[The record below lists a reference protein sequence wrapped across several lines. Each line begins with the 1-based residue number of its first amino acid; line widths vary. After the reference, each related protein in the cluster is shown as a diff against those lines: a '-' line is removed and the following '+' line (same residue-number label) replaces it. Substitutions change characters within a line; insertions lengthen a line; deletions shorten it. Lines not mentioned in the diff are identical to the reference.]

1 MLSDP
6 SLPARERGSASSGE
20 QRITAHK
27 ARVRA
32 IRDEAFAMLQGNAT
46 GIQIAARISERS
58 EQFFVDLYRTA
69 CESLSARDRRLIAG
83 QAAMTFV
90 GGSGRGELCP
100 FSDIDLLFLYRPAAA
115 EPFGRVVAEVI
126 REGWDAG
133 FRIGHAVRTVEET
146 LQIAKTEP
154 QVTTALVELRPL
166 AGDTGLVERLKTQF
180 RDRLI
185 RRRLRAFYNDCMG
198 ARVKEREQHGG
209 SPSIL
214 EPDVKRS
221 PGGLRDVH
229 LLRWIAFGRFGTTDY
244 DLLRLR
250 NAMSR
255 DDARHLLE
263 AYEFLLRVR
272 IELLFAAGRESDVL
286 TREEQQRMAAE
297 RGVTGQPGVRPVERF
312 MQTYFRHATRIAEI
326 SDRFA
331 ARHRPRSALG
341 TAAETMLT
349 RRSAGVF
356 WLSPTTVA
364 ISPRFRESVAS
375 SPERTLDLFRYVAKS
390 GVEPT
395 PETEELLRRH
405 TPSWPTDVSPEAAA
419 KALGIFSFDRHLG
432 RALRAMYRCGV
443 LEWLIPDMRHARCL
457 IQFNQYHSFT
467 IDEHCLRTVE
477 AGSAFAFETGPI
489 AQARRSIRQPAI
501 LNLALLLHDIGK
513 GFEEDHC
520 IVGREIAHR
529 VGVRLHLQDH
539 DRERL
544 EYLVLKHLDM
554 VHLALRRDITDPGLA
569 MKFSHDVKNPETLRM
584 LYVLSAADL
593 SAVGPGV
600 FTKWKG
606 DLLTDLYEQ
615 SLHILSGRS
624 ARMDSGA
631 MEQIKRD
638 ASSAFSHSVGPTH
651 REEMQSWVKR
661 QLDGFSHQYLA
672 TTPIAQIVSD
682 LQSLRA
688 LQPGDVLTS
697 GIYESATRTTEYRVT
712 ASAQVADGCFHK
724 MAGVL
729 SAKRLE
735 ILTAVIETTVDGTIV
750 DRYRVVD
757 PDHDGRVPDWR
768 IAEVTTALRD
778 SLLNRVDIPQL
789 IRRFQTFGAGDRAA
803 SLSDLPLQVSTDTHT
818 SDRCTIID
826 VFAHDRPG
834 LLFMLTRSLY
844 ELGLSVD
851 VAKISTH
858 LDQVVDVFYVTTADG
873 KKIEDESALQ
883 PIRDTLMQRLRDFEA
898 DGHARFR
905 RN

>member
-1 MLSDP
+1 MSDP
-6 SLPARERGSASSGE
+6 SLPRLASDSALSGE
-20 QRITAHK
+20 HRINARK

-32 IRDEAFAMLQGNAT
+32 IRDEAQAMLQGNAT
-46 GIQIAARISERS
+46 GIQIAARIAERS
-58 EQFFVDLYRTA
+58 EQFFVELYRSA
-69 CESLSARDRRLIAG
+69 CESLSPRERRLVAG

-90 GGSGRGELCP
+90 GGSGRSELCP
-100 FSDIDLLFLYRPAAA
+100 FSDIDLLFLHRPPAA

-133 FRIGHAVRTVEET
+133 LRIGHAVRTVEET
-146 LQIAKTEP
+146 LQIAKSEP
-154 QVTTALVELRPL
+154 EVTTALVEIRPL
-166 AGDTGLVERLKTQF
+166 AGDAGLVERLKTQF

-185 RRRLRAFYNDCMG
+185 RRRLRNYFNDCVG
-198 ARVKEREQHGG
+198 SRAKEREQHGG

-229 LLRWIAFGRFGTTDY
+229 LLRWVAFGRFGTTDY

-250 NAMSR
+250 NAIGR
-255 DDARHLLE
+255 DDARQLLE

-272 IELLFAAGRESDVL
+272 IELHFGAGRENDIL
-286 TREEQQRMAAE
+286 TREEQQRIAAQ

-312 MQTYFRHATRIAEI
+312 MQTYLRHATRIAEI
-326 SDRFA
+326 ADRFV

-349 RRSAGVF
+349 RRAAGVF
-356 WLSPTTVA
+356 WLSPSTVA

-375 SPERTLDLFRYVAKS
+375 SPERVLDLFRYVAKS

-395 PETEELLRRH
+395 PETEELLRKH
-405 TPSWPTDVSPEAAA
+405 APTWGTDISPEAAA

-467 IDEHCLRTVE
+467 VDEHCLRTVE
-477 AGSAFAFETGPI
+477 AGCAFAFDVGPI
-489 AQARRSIRQPAI
+489 AQTRRAIRQPAI
-501 LNLALLLHDIGK
+501 LNLALLLHDVGK

-520 IVGREIAHR
+520 IVGRDIAHR
-529 VGVRLHLQDH
+529 IGQRLRLQDH

-569 MKFSHDVKNPETLRM
+569 MKFSHDVKNAETLRM

-600 FTKWKG
+600 FTKWKA

-615 SLHILSGRS
+615 SMHILSGRS
-624 ARMDSGA
+624 ARLDTGA
-631 MEQIKRD
+631 MDAIKRD
-638 ASSAFSHSVGPTH
+638 AQAAFLHSVGPSH
-651 REEMQSWVKR
+651 RAELQDWVAR

-672 TTPIAQIVSD
+672 TVPIAQIVSD

-697 GIYESATRTTEYRVT
+697 GHYDAATRTTEYRVT
-712 ASAQVADGCFHK
+712 ASAQVAAGCFHK

-729 SAKRLE
+729 SANRLE

-757 PDHDGRVPDWR
+757 SDHDGRIPDWR
-768 IAEVTTALRD
+768 IAEITTALRD

-789 IRRFQTFGAGDRAA
+789 IRKHQPYGAGDR
-803 SLSDLPLQVSTDTHT
+803 SVPLSNLPLQVSTDTHT
-818 SDRCTIID
+818 SERCTIID

-834 LLFMLTRSLY
+834 LLYMLTRTLY

-873 KKIEDESALQ
+873 HKIESESALR
-883 PIRDTLMQRLRDFEA
+883 PIRETLMERLREFEA
-898 DGHARFR
+898 EGHSRFTR
-905 RN
+905 R

>member
-6 SLPARERGSASSGE
+6 SLPADERRATQSGE
-20 QRITAHK
+20 HHIAAQK

-32 IRDEAFAMLQGNAT
+32 IRDEAYGMLRGNAT
-46 GIQIAARISERS
+46 GIQVAARIAERS
-58 EQFFVDLYRTA
+58 EQFFVGLYRTA
-69 CESLSARDRRLIAG
+69 CESLSPRERRLIASH
-83 QAAMTFV
+83 AAMTFV

-100 FSDIDLLFLYRPAAA
+100 FSDVDILFLHRPAAA
-115 EPFGRVVAEVI
+115 EPFARVVSEVI

-146 LQIAKTEP
+146 LQMAKTEP
-154 QVTTALVELRPL
+154 QITTALIELKPL
-166 AGDTGLVERLKTQF
+166 AGDAGLVERLRVQF
-180 RDRLI
+180 RERLI
-185 RRRLRAFYNDCMG
+185 RRRLRTFYADCVG
-198 ARVKEREQHGG
+198 ARAKEREQHGG

-250 NAMSR
+250 NAIGR
-255 DDARHLLE
+255 DDGRHLLE

-272 IELLFAAGRESDVL
+272 IELHFSAGRENDVL
-286 TREEQQRMAAE
+286 TREEQIRIAAE
-297 RGVTGQPGVRPVERF
+297 RGVTAQPGLRPVERF
-312 MQTYFRHATRIAEI
+312 MQTYLRHATRIAEI
-326 SDRFA
+326 ADRFA

-341 TAAETMLT
+341 AAAETMLT

-356 WLSPTTVA
+356 WLSPSTVS
-364 ISPRFRESVAS
+364 ISPRFRESVSA
-375 SPERTLDLFRYVAKS
+375 SPERSLDLFRYVAKS

-395 PETEELLRRH
+395 PETEELFRRQ
-405 TPSWPTDVSPEAAA
+405 TPTWPMEVSPEAAA
-419 KALGIFSFDRHLG
+419 KALAIFSFDRYLG

-467 IDEHCLRTVE
+467 VDEHCLRTVE
-477 AGSAFAFETGPI
+477 AGNAFAFETGPI

-501 LNLALLLHDIGK
+501 LSLALLLHDIGK

-529 VGVRLHLQDH
+529 IGLRLRLQDS

-554 VHLALRRDITDPGLA
+554 VHLALRRDITDPALA
-569 MKFSHDVKNPETLRM
+569 MKFSHDVKDAETLRM
-584 LYVLSAADL
+584 LFVLSAADL

-600 FTKWKG
+600 FTKWKA

-615 SLHILSGRS
+615 SMHTLSGRS
-624 ARMDSGA
+624 ARLDSGA
-631 MEQIKRD
+631 IDAIKQEART
-638 ASSAFSHSVGPTH
+638 AFLHSVGPSH
-651 REEMQSWVKR
+651 RTELSEWVTR

-672 TTPIAQIVSD
+672 TIPIPQIVSD

-697 GIYESATRTTEYRVT
+697 GHYESTTRTTEYRVT
-712 ASAQVADGCFHK
+712 ASSQVADGCFHK

-750 DRYRVVD
+750 DRYRVID
-757 PDHDGRVPDWR
+757 TDHDGKVPDWR
-768 IAEVTTALRD
+768 IAEVTTALRE

-789 IRRFQTFGAGDRAA
+789 IRRHQPYGAAERAA
-803 SLSDLPLQVSTDTHT
+803 PLSDLPLQVSTDTHT

-834 LLFMLTRSLY
+834 LLYMLTRTLY

-873 KKIEDESALQ
+873 HKIESESALR
-883 PIRDTLMQRLRDFEA
+883 PICDTLMERLREFEA
-898 DGHARFR
+898 QGHSRYMR
-905 RN
+905 S